1 MGIGDEIVG
10 TGMARGAAARGK
22 RIAFGDGR
30 RIIWG
35 PFAAEAFRHNPN
47 IAHRPDEPGVE
58 WVRYHKGHRIY
69 NSQDVMRRRWI
80 WNYDFK
86 APVGEFFFDASEK
99 ARTLRRP
106 GTVLIEPNVPW
117 HKSVAV
123 NKDWGWW
130 RYQGVADLLRAEG
143 WRVLQT
149 SYGKQR
155 LNDVETIPVTCYR
168 DAAAVLAGVDLAI
181 VPEGG
186 LHHAAAAVGTLAI
199 VIHGGFTPPQVLG
212 YDSHINLTG
221 GATEACGSLDRCAHC
236 RAALDRIE
244 VADVYAIAAAA
255 LHKKNPAASAGVGR
269 LHGLHPPSERQI
281 VP

>member
-1 MGIGDEIVG
+1 VIA
-10 TGMARGAAARGK
+10 TGFARGAAARGK
-22 RIAFGDGR
+22 RIAFGDGH

-47 IAHRPDEPGVE
+47 IAHRASEPGVE
-58 WVRYHKGHRIY
+58 WMRYHKGHRLY
-69 NSQDVMRRRWI
+69 NSQDKARRRWV
-80 WNYDFK
+80 WNYEFK
-86 APVGEFFFDASEK
+86 APVGEFFFDAAES

-117 HKSVAV
+117 HKSVAP
-123 NKDWGWW
+123 NKDWGEA
-130 RYQGVADLLRAEG
+130 RYQGVADLLGAEG

-149 SYGKQR
+149 SHGKVR
-155 LNDVETIPVTCYR
+155 LAGVEVIPVNCYR
-168 DAAAVLAGVDLAI
+168 DAAAVLASVDLAI

-212 YDSHINLTG
+212 YESHINLTG

-236 RAALDRIE
+236 RAALDRIG

-255 LHKKNPAASAGVGR
+255 LHKKNPATSAGIAGVHQLR
-269 LHGLHPPSERQI
+269 PPGEHQI
-281 VP
+281 LS

>member
-1 MGIGDEIVG
+1 LESITVEEATIGIGDEIIG

-69 NSQDVMRRRWI
+69 NSQDVARRRWI

-86 APVGEFFFDASEK
+86 APVG
-99 ARTLRRP
+99 
-106 GTVLIEPNVPW
+106 
-117 HKSVAV
+117 
-123 NKDWGWW
+123 
-130 RYQGVADLLRAEG
+130 
-143 WRVLQT
+143 VLQT
-149 SYGKQR
+149 SHGKVR
-155 LNDVETIPVTCYR
+155 LNDVETIAVNCYR
-168 DAAAVLAGVDLAI
+168 DAAAVVASVDLAI

-212 YDSHINLTG
+212 YDAHINLTG
-221 GATEACGSLDRCAHC
+221 GATEACGSLDRCEHC

-255 LHKKNPAASAGVGR
+255 LHKKNPTTSAGASR
-269 LHGLHPPSERQI
+269 LHGFHSASERQI
-281 VP
+281 LP